1 MIRLSPYL
9 RFNGHCEAAFKFY
22 EKCLGG
28 KIETMQSFGASPMA
42 EQFPANR
49 RNKIMHATLKI
60 GDDVLMGSDSTPEE
74 FETPQ
79 GFSVT
84 LTIDDPKAADRAFA
98 ALAAGGTVEMPI
110 QETFWATR
118 FGMLVDR
125 YGVSWMI
132 SCNKS

>member
-1 MIRLSPYL
+1 MRISPYL

-22 EKCLGG
+22 EKCLGA
-28 KIETMQSFGASPMA
+28 KIEMLQTFGASPMA
-42 EQFPANR
+42 DQVAANR

-60 GDDVLMGSDSTPEE
+60 GDHVLMGSDSTPDE

-79 GFSVT
+79 GFSVA

-98 ALAAGGTVEMPI
+98 ALADGGTVEMPL

-125 YGVSWMI
+125 YGVSWMV
-132 SCNKS
+132 SSNKI